1 MKTTLNL
8 NDALLQTAKA
18 FAAQQRI
25 SLTRLLEE
33 GLQMRLRAAQVPPQ
47 VGAGMRPPVVLPV
60 YAGRSGLA
68 PELSADSTR
77 EWLDA
82 LDAVDTVTPANQPQA
97 AQKRP

>member
-1 MKTTLNL
+1 MKPSPHPS
-8 NDALLQTAKA
+8 DALLQTAKA
-18 FAAQQRI
+18 FAA
-25 SLTRLLEE
+25 
-33 GLQMRLRAAQVPPQ
+33 
-47 VGAGMRPPVVLPV
+47 MRPPVVLPV

-77 EWLDA
+77 AWLDA

>member
-33 GLQMRLRAAQVPPQ
+33 GLQMRLRAAQGAATGRCRCAPPYRCTP
-47 VGAGMRPPVVLPV
+47 GAAVWP
-60 YAGRSGLA
+60 
-68 PELSADSTR
+68 LS
-77 EWLDA
+77 
-82 LDAVDTVTPANQPQA
+82 
-97 AQKRP
+97 